1 MRTKNIL
8 NQESSLASCCTL
20 ALPAAQLQIILQSPT
35 VVTDSAFLTPSNAG
49 HVPPV
54 LYTGGTVM
62 AGVCGTTVLLQ
73 HASLVS
79 VHVLLIRRLL
89 APHVPSLLSRLRRR
103 SAVDNV
109 RTFLLPHP
117 LASIVLLL

>member
-1 MRTKNIL
+1 
-8 NQESSLASCCTL
+8 
-20 ALPAAQLQIILQSPT
+20 
-35 VVTDSAFLTPSNAG
+35 
-49 HVPPV
+49 
-54 LYTGGTVM
+54 M

-79 VHVLLIRRLL
+79 VHVLHIRRLL
-89 APHVPSLLSRLRRR
+89 APHVPSLLSRLRRM